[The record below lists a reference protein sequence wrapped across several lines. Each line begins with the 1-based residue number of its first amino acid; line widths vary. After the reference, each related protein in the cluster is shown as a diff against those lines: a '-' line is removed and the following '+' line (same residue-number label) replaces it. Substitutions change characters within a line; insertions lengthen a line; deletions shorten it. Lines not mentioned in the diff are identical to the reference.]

1 MKRTDMKM
9 RIERAA
15 MFLNLMNEV
24 IRRGDKLYVQDRAKQ
39 CGVTPAIFYTARQ
52 MGVFPTDVAGGL
64 LPRKHSVYAPTA
76 IKVIRAVDA
85 YMEGVNKKYRE
96 KQSISSPAGS
106 QQPILDFSVSTSPEL
121 EVRPEPLTSKP
132 PVSDKI
138 TDTINRLRDAGV
150 KSAVMFVVEL

>member
-1 MKRTDMKM
+1 MKRSDMKV
-9 RIERAA
+9 RVEKAA
-15 MFLNLMNEV
+15 AFLNLMNEV
-24 IRRGDKLYVQDRAKQ
+24 IRRGDKLYVHERAKQ
-39 CGVTPAIFYTARQ
+39 CGVAPAVFYKARQ
-52 MGVFPTDVAGGL
+52 IGVFPIDVAGGL
-64 LPRKHSVYAPTA
+64 LPRQHAVYAPTA

-96 KQSISSPAGS
+96 KKSVSSPAGA
-106 QQPILDFSVSTSPEL
+106 QQPILDFSASTSPEP
-121 EVRPEPLTSKP
+121 EVRPEPPTPKP

>member
-9 RIERAA
+9 RTSRVA

-24 IRRGDKLYVQDRAKQ
+24 IRRGDKLYVHERAKQ
-39 CGVTPAIFYTARQ
+39 CGVAPAYFYKARQ

-64 LPRKHSVYAPTA
+64 LPRKHAVYAPTA
-76 IKVIRAVDA
+76 KLVIRAVDG

-96 KQSISSPAGS
+96 KKSVSSPAPV
-106 QQPILDFSVSTSPEL
+106 QQPALDFAALEPEA
-121 EVRPEPLTSKP
+121 PKP

>member
-9 RIERAA
+9 RTSRVA

-24 IRRGDKLYVQDRAKQ
+24 IRRGDKLYVHERAKQ
-39 CGVTPAIFYTARQ
+39 CGVAPAYFYKARQ
-52 MGVFPTDVAGGL
+52 IGVFPTDVAGGL
-64 LPRKHSVYAPTA
+64 LPRKHAVYAPTA
-76 IKVIRAVDA
+76 KLVIRAVDG

-96 KQSISSPAGS
+96 KKSVSSPAPV
-106 QQPILDFSVSTSPEL
+106 QQPALDFTAPT
-121 EVRPEPLTSKP
+121 PEPLSSKP

>member
-9 RIERAA
+9 RTSRVA

-24 IRRGDKLYVQDRAKQ
+24 IRRGDKLYVHERAKQ
-39 CGVTPAIFYTARQ
+39 CGVAPAYFYKARQ
-52 MGVFPTDVAGGL
+52 IGVFPTDVAGGL
-64 LPRKHSVYAPTA
+64 LPRKHAVYAPTA
-76 IKVIRAVDA
+76 KLVIRAVDG
-85 YMEGVNKKYRE
+85 YMEGVYKKYRE
-96 KQSISSPAGS
+96 KKSVSSPAPAP
-106 QQPILDFSVSTSPEL
+106 QPVPDFAA
-121 EVRPEPLTSKP
+121 PEPEALKP

>member
-9 RIERAA
+9 RTSRVA

-24 IRRGDKLYVQDRAKQ
+24 IRRGDKLYVHERAKQ
-39 CGVTPAIFYTARQ
+39 CGVAPAYFYKARQ

-64 LPRKHSVYAPTA
+64 LPRKHAVYAPTA
-76 IKVIRAVDA
+76 KLVIRAVDG

-96 KQSISSPAGS
+96 KKSVSSPAPT
-106 QQPILDFSVSTSPEL
+106 QPRPQAGDGVLPFTVFD
-121 EVRPEPLTSKP
+121 PEPKPEPEAPIAKGLTEA
-132 PVSDKI
+132 
-138 TDTINRLRDAGV
+138 INRLRDAGV

>member
-9 RIERAA
+9 RTSRVA

-24 IRRGDKLYVQDRAKQ
+24 IRRGDKLYVHERAKQ
-39 CGVTPAIFYTARQ
+39 FGVAPAVFYKARQ

-64 LPRKHSVYAPTA
+64 LPRKRSVYAPTA
-76 IKVIRAVDA
+76 IKVIRAVDG
-85 YMEGVNKKYRE
+85 YMEGVNRKYRE
-96 KQSISSPAGS
+96 KKGVSSPAPAP
-106 QQPILDFSVSTSPEL
+106 QPVLDFAA
-121 EVRPEPLTSKP
+121 PEPEAPKL